1 MPYFMG
7 IDIGTFESKG
17 VIMDG
22 EGAVVAYRACPHVM
36 ESPLSLIHIS

>member
-22 EGAVVAYRACPHVM
+22 EGAVVAYRAQVRD
-36 ESPLSLIHIS
+36 IFA